1 MPMKVESAE
10 HSSPE
15 LQHKGHAPDTAPAS
29 VHRPNRAERREVAG
43 KTARR
48 EARKVP
54 YLQQRGDTY
63 YFHRRYPQFLIQQGY
78 FTGPFCRVSLRTTD
92 RLRAERLVRRL
103 AYRFDRL
110 VEAFGQDCEPVHS
123 TGHKPVNAA
132 EVLADDVPV
141 LARRFEA
148 LLLHSDD
155 LDRSERL
162 NPQELS
168 EYISDIEEQRKQ
180 LRVANA
186 CGDYDAVADD
196 ARGFLAAEKLQCAE
210 GSDVWKGLLKEVMQ
224 AQLRALRGIVD
235 RLDGEPAAPATP
247 AEAPAPLRSDDDLDD
262 LDRAFAHWQTKARPK
277 VKTVMEAQSILTRL
291 KAFTGKSRIS
301 ALTRSEMVQFQ
312 TSESRRTVRGKPI
325 RPQTVNK
332 MMGLLRAVFGLAVDD
347 LLRERGIHS
356 PLEKLRKEKVKSS
369 DITDKLDLTK
379 EQLDALFG
387 GPVHARGERPVGGA
401 GEAAFWM
408 LLLGHTTGGRM
419 GEFAQLS
426 VHDVLVRDGVPCLWV
441 TNQGADEAV
450 VAAHRLSAPERE
462 DLLEKSLKTGASR
475 RVIPVHPRLL
485 ELGFMDYVEHM
496 RKLGSY
502 ALFPDIKP
510 DKKLV
515 LAGNFSKWFNGYLRR
530 VGIKRRGLDW
540 VSFRHTLKTWMREA
554 GVPQDVQDYMQGHTA
569 ERVAQGYGRFTPK
582 TLLAELHKLSFPSL
596 DQVPV
601 WTPAAMVRGRA

>member
-1 MPMKVESAE
+1 MKVESAE

-15 LQHKGHAPDTAPAS
+15 PQHEGHAPDTATESAD
-29 VHRPNRAERREVAG
+29 RPNRAERRQAAG

-78 FTGPFCRVSLRTTD
+78 FTGPFCRVSLRTAD

-110 VEAFGQDCEPVHS
+110 VEAFSQDCEPVHS
-123 TGHKPVNAA
+123 AGREPVNAA
-132 EVLADDVPV
+132 MVLADDVPV

-155 LDRSERL
+155 LDRSEKL
-162 NPQELS
+162 SPEELQE
-168 EYISDIEEQRKQ
+168 YVTDIEDQRKQ

-210 GSDVWKGLLKEVMQ
+210 GSDVWKGLLKEVML

-235 RLDGEPAAPATP
+235 RLDGEAAAPATP

-277 VKTVMEAQSILTRL
+277 PKTVMEAQSILERL
-291 KAFTGKSRIS
+291 KTFTGKSRIS
-301 ALTRSEMVQFQ
+301 ALTRSEVVQFQ
-312 TSESRRTVRGKPI
+312 TNEGKRMVGDKRI

-369 DITDKLDLTK
+369 DITEKLDLSK

-387 GPVHARGERPVGGA
+387 GPVHAQGGRPVGGA
-401 GEAAFWM
+401 GEAAHWM

-419 GEFAQLS
+419 SEFAQMS
-426 VHDVLVRDGVPCLWV
+426 VHEVVVRDGVPCLWL
-441 TNQGADEAV
+441 TNRDTDEQ
-450 VAAHRLSAPERE
+450 VALHQLSAKARE
-462 DLLEKSLKTGASR
+462 ELIETSLKTGASR
-475 RVIPVHPRLL
+475 RIIPLHPRML

-510 DKKLV
+510 DNKGV
-515 LAGNFSKWFNGYLRR
+515 AGGNFSKWFNGYLRR

-554 GVPQDVQDYMQGHTA
+554 EVPQDVQDYVQGHTA

-582 TLLAELHKLSFPSL
+582 TVLAELSKLSFPSL
-596 DQVPV
+596 DRVPV
-601 WTPAAMVRGRA
+601 WTPAAMVRGRE

>member
-1 MPMKVESAE
+1 MALRVESAE
-10 HSSPE
+10 HSSQE
-15 LQHKGHAPDTAPAS
+15 LPTEGHAPI
-29 VHRPNRAERREVAG
+29 NRAERRGA
-43 KTARR
+43 ARR
-48 EARKVP
+48 STRKVP
-54 YLQQRGDTY
+54 YLSMRQGR
-63 YFHRRYPQFLIQQGY
+63 YFFVRRYPTRLLELGY
-78 FTGPFCRVSLRTTD
+78 FTMPFCRIGLQTAD
-92 RLRAERLVRRL
+92 RLRAERLVRRI

-110 VEAFGQDCEPVHS
+110 VEAFSQDCEPVHS
-123 TGHKPVNAA
+123 AGRAPANAA
-132 EVLADDVPV
+132 VVVADDVPV

-155 LDRSERL
+155 LDRSEKL
-162 NPQELS
+162 SPHELK
-168 EYISDIEEQRKQ
+168 EYINDIEDQRKQ

-196 ARGFLAAEKLQCAE
+196 TRGFVAAEKLQCAE
-210 GSDVWKGLLKEVMQ
+210 GSDVWKGLLKEMML

-235 RLDGEPAAPATP
+235 RLDGEAAAPATP

-262 LDRAFAHWQTKARPK
+262 LDRAFTHWQNKARPRP
-277 VKTVMEAQSILTRL
+277 KTVMEAQSILERL
-291 KAFTGKSRIS
+291 KAFTGKTRIS

-312 TSESRRTVRGKPI
+312 TNERKRMVREKPI

-369 DITDKLDLTK
+369 DITEKLDLSK

-387 GPVHARGERPVGGA
+387 GPVHARGDRPVGGA
-401 GEAAFWM
+401 GEAAYWM

-419 GEFAQLS
+419 SEFAQMS
-426 VHDVLVRDGVPCLWV
+426 VHDVVVRDGVPCLWL
-441 TNQGADEAV
+441 TNQSADES
-450 VAAHRLSAPERE
+450 VAPHRLSAKERE
-462 DLLEKSLKTGASR
+462 ELVEKSLKTGQSR
-475 RVIPVHPRLL
+475 RIIPLHPRLL
-485 ELGFMDYVEHM
+485 ELGFIDYVEHM

-510 DKKLV
+510 DNKGV
-515 LAGNFSKWFNGYLRR
+515 AGGNFSKWFNGYLRR

-540 VSFRHTLKTWMREA
+540 VSFRHTLKTWMRDA
-554 GVPQDVQDYMQGHTA
+554 DVPQDVQDYVQGHTA

-582 TLLAELHKLSFPSL
+582 KVLAELTKLSFPSL
-596 DQVPV
+596 DQVPL
-601 WTPAAMVRGRA
+601 WTPAAMARGRA